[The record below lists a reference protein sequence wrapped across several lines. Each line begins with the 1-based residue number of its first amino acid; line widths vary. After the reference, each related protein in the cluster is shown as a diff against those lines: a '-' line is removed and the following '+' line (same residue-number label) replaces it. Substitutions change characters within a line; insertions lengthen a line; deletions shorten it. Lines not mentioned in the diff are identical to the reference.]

1 VDVGGLSLPLVFLA
15 GLVSFISPCVLPLVP
30 GYLATVTGVGFEQI
44 SDRDPGVGRRVAVA
58 SGLFLAGFL
67 LVFVA
72 LGASASVIGSLLD
85 EHRIWLNRVAGGSIV
100 VFGLAMLGLGWSGST
115 GARWAALVQGA
126 ARRRGGPVALGVAF
140 AFCWTPCVG
149 PILASVLVLAG
160 TSGSLETGVLL
171 LFVYGI
177 GLAVPFL
184 AVGLGF
190 TRTLGSFRRIQR
202 RYRAIQAGAGV
213 LLVTMG
219 SLLVTGHLYVLNV
232 YAQRALRAIG
242 LDWWTSL

>member
-1 VDVGGLSLPLVFLA
+1 
-15 GLVSFISPCVLPLVP
+15 
-30 GYLATVTGVGFEQI
+30 
-44 SDRDPGVGRRVAVA
+44 
-58 SGLFLAGFL
+58 
-67 LVFVA
+67 
-72 LGASASVIGSLLD
+72 
-85 EHRIWLNRVAGGSIV
+85 
-100 VFGLAMLGLGWSGST
+100 
-115 GARWAALVQGA
+115 
-126 ARRRGGPVALGVAF
+126 
-140 AFCWTPCVG
+140 
-149 PILASVLVLAG
+149 
-160 TSGSLETGVLL
+160 VLL